1 MTRPMVRIH
10 NSETDEIID
19 REMDNTEFAAYEKSI
34 ADSQAAEKAE
44 AQAATDKAALLA
56 KMGLTADEAKLL
68 LSQEIK
74 WDQYSLM

>member
-34 ADSQAAEKAE
+34 ADSQTAEKAE
-44 AQAATDKAALLA
+44 DQAATDKAALLA
-56 KMGLTADEAKLL
+56 KLGITADEAKLL
-68 LSQEIK
+68 LS
-74 WDQYSLM
+74 